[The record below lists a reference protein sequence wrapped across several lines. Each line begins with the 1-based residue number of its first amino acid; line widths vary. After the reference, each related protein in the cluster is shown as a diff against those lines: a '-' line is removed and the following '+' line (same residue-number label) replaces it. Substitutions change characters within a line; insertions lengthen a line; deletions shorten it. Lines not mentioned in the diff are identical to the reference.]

1 MESVFYI
8 LILEIIG
15 IITSIVG
22 ISYLLKK
29 KKLVGFLLLIFGV
42 FLIVS
47 PFAFVGLLV
56 IGVIR

>member
-15 IITSIVG
+15 IVTTLIGV
-22 ISYLLKK
+22 SYLLKK
-29 KKLVGFLLLIFGV
+29 KKLVGFLLLILGV
-42 FLIVS
+42 FLIAS
-47 PFAFVGLLV
+47 PLAFVGLLV